1 MPRFTSIRPHL
12 FAFGLALC
20 GTMGLSHSARAEAY
34 AGAMIGLGIP
44 MGTAVD
50 VDNGMVYGA
59 TLGAHVL
66 PALSVAAT
74 YLRDDFETTFGKVDF
89 GVNQYLAE
97 VNFFSLFF
105 MNAGVHAGLVQTKFV
120 GSSSD
125 DLGFGFHL
133 GFDFRLAEQFSI
145 GGAGYMTWVTADDK
159 YATLNLMIPLKFYF

>member
-1 MPRFTSIRPHL
+1 MTRFTTIRPCL
-12 FAFGLALC
+12 IAFGLAFC
-20 GTMGLSHSARAEAY
+20 GALGLPSSARAEAY

-44 MGTAVD
+44 MGTGVD

-59 TLGAHVL
+59 TLGAHIL
-66 PALSVAAT
+66 PALSIAAT
-74 YLRDDFETTFGKVDF
+74 YLHDDFETTIGKFDF

-105 MNAGVHAGLVQTKFV
+105 MNAGAHAGLVQTKV
-120 GSSSD
+120 IGSTSD

-133 GFDFRLAEQFSI
+133 GFDLRLAEQVSI